1 MILAA
6 RLFATLIDLG
16 AMLAM
21 AFILEALARLAAAR
35 RAGLAP
41 APAAQTGHDLV
52 KLMRKRRLRPAFAS
66 PLYSAWPILAL
77 AATGAAACILPGFA
91 DHLITQP
98 LARLPLL
105 IGLLAFGRAARVLAM
120 LESGE
125 GARGRTAA
133 KAATSACLAEAVWL
147 IALAALAVIAQS
159 LSITRIGATVS
170 SAVPVLVL
178 AVLAVLIAARGFRD
192 DAAADYAGPDRA
204 IFMAEAMLRR
214 VVLLAALIDVA
225 VPFGMADARFV
236 LSWPLGLV
244 VWVAKLGLLLL
255 MVILADVLAPRRT
268 ARLALP
274 LAIAALAMVFAGN
287 FSWPGLLVTI
297 GCIGV
302 VFGVVR
308 LWRRA
313 PPLEAASFAQAGAA
327 LIGFG
332 LGATQAGWLL
342 LACIVLARL
351 AGFLAAPHKTASGRR
366 WVVAG
371 CTVALA
377 GLPPFGLFAGDFA
390 VLRAAFT
397 ESLPLGVLLAVFLA
411 VSALLLITRLSPGA
425 APRQPKHAPAVLA
438 AAALLLALLV
448 ALGVAPSLIGGAG

>member
-6 RLFATLIDLG
+6 QFFAALIGLA

-21 AFILEALARLAAAR
+21 AFALEALARWIAVR
-35 RAGLAP
+35 RAGIAP
-41 APAAQTGHDLV
+41 APAAQIGHDLV
-52 KLMRKRRLRPAFAS
+52 KLLRKRRLRPAFAS
-66 PLYSAWPILAL
+66 PLYSTWPILAF

-105 IGLLAFGRAARVLAM
+105 VGLLALGRAARVLAA
-120 LESGE
+120 LESGG
-125 GARGRTAA
+125 GARGRAA
-133 KAATSACLAEAVWL
+133 AQAATGACLAEAVWL
-147 IALAALAVIAQS
+147 IAMAALAVTAQS
-159 LSITRIGATVS
+159 LSISRIGA
-170 SAVPVLVL
+170 AAPGGPQVLVP
-178 AVLAVLIAARGFRD
+178 AGFAALIAARGFRD
-192 DAAADYAGPDRA
+192 DAATDYAGPDRA
-204 IFMAEAMLRR
+204 IFIAESMLRQ

-225 VPFGMADARFV
+225 VPFGMADARLI
-236 LSWPLGLV
+236 LSWPLGLAI
-244 VWVAKLGLLLL
+244 WIAKLVVLLLAAT
-255 MVILADVLAPRRT
+255 LAADIAPRRT

-274 LAIAALAMVFAGN
+274 LAFVALAMVFADN
-287 FSWPGLLVTI
+287 FSWAGLLIAI
-297 GCIGV
+297 GGIFV

-313 PPLEAASFAQAGAA
+313 PPLEAASFTQAGAA

-332 LGATQAGWLL
+332 LGAAEAGWLI
-342 LACIVLARL
+342 LAGIVLARL
-351 AGFLAAPHKTASGRR
+351 AGFLAERHKTAFGRR
-366 WVVAG
+366 WIEAG
-371 CTVALA
+371 CMTALA

-390 VLRAAFT
+390 VLRAAFAA
-397 ESLPLGVLLAVFLA
+397 SLPFGICLTLVLAI
-411 VSALLLITRLSPGA
+411 SAILLMARLSPGA